1 MLLLDM
7 RRLVA
12 FLCPL
17 VVLLRCGLVLFC
29 VLGLMLLWLHLG
41 GIYASDTSLFLPLIL
56 RPQVSISS
64 LCLISRVIFFPSRFA
79 VLQCVRFVS
88 CRFYNERTRC
98 FRPEVRPASFYVP
111 PPAPRRRRG
120 LRDVTRRSSYGRG
133 RVSSDRSAASDLLA
147 LAVVSPATWVSSNC
161 PTASV
166 PASGVAMTYSDRS
179 PAGAVPG
186 SPSVVP
192 VLPDMDVPS
201 GGACRQ
207 RVRPFSTSPALA
219 PHRHRGMQE
228 VTSVSAARSAGSGV
242 PARRRQAGSLSRGRG
257 RGHGH
262 RGSGQSDVRQF
273 SSLPVVYPGVP
284 TSLDVAA
291 ATPGLLEMDVLSR
304 EIWLGK
310 RPVDDEFDGTIGSFF
325 SSFCSLNFSS

>member
-1 MLLLDM
+1 
-7 RRLVA
+7 V
-12 FLCPL
+12 PN
-17 VVLLRCGLVLFC
+17 
-29 VLGLMLLWLHLG
+29 
-41 GIYASDTSLFLPLIL
+41 ASPFLPLIL

-88 CRFYNERTRC
+88 CRFYYERTRC

-111 PPAPRRRRG
+111 PPAPHRRRG

-133 RVSSDRSAASDLLA
+133 RVSTRSDRSAASDLLA

-166 PASGVAMTYSDRS
+166 PASGVTMTYSDRS

-207 RVRPFSTSPALA
+207 RVRPFSTSPAQA

-242 PARRRQAGSLSRGRG
+242 PARRRQVGSLSRGRGRG

-262 RGSGQSDVRQF
+262 RGSGQSDVRHF
-273 SSLPVVYPGVP
+273 SSLPAVYPGVP

-291 ATPGLLEMDVLSR
+291 ATPGPGLLEMDVRSR
-304 EIWLGK
+304 EVWLGK
-310 RPVDDEFDGTIGSFF
+310 RPVDDEFDGTFGSFF